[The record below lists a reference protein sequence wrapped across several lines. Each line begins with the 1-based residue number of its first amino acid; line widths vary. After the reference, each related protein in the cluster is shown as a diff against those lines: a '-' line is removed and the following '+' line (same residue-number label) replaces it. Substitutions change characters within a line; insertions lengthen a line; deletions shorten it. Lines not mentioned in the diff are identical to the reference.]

1 MLSNFKNILQ
11 KSKFYYTIYNNTKL
25 AKVEVLMEKKQ
36 KIIVVKVGTS
46 TLTHATGMLN
56 IRKIEHLCRV
66 LCDIENSGVSLVLVS
81 SGAVSA
87 GWVKMGLTH
96 SPDNISEKQ
105 AAAAVGQCELMS
117 MYDKYMMEYG
127 YVVAQLLLT
136 KDVVDVPLRRE
147 NAQSTLR
154 LLLERRCIPIVN
166 ENDTVSF
173 EGIKIGGNDILAAY
187 VAAISDADL
196 LINLS
201 DVDGLFDS
209 NPKDNP
215 DAKLIPVVD
224 KIDEALEAIAG
235 GAGTARGTGGMRAK
249 LDAAKICY
257 DAGVPMVIANGANPD
272 ILYDICA
279 GKQIGTLF
287 RAPDKK

>member
-1 MLSNFKNILQ
+1 
-11 KSKFYYTIYNNTKL
+11 
-25 AKVEVLMEKKQ
+25 MEKKQ

-66 LCDIENSGVSLVLVS
+66 LCDIENSGVKLILVS

-87 GWVKMGLTH
+87 GWVKMGLTRT
-96 SPDNISEKQ
+96 PDTVSEKQ
-105 AAAAVGQCELMS
+105 AAAAIGQCELMS
-117 MYDKYMMEYG
+117 LYDKYMGEYG

-154 LLLERRCIPIVN
+154 LLLERRCVPIVN

-201 DVDGLFDS
+201 DVDGFFDS
-209 NPKDNP
+209 NPSENP
-215 DAKLIPVVD
+215 DAKLIPVVERVD
-224 KIDEALEAIAG
+224 DEVLRLAG
-235 GAGTARGTGGMRAK
+235 GAGTTRGTGGMRAK
-249 LDAAKICY
+249 LDAARICY
-257 DAGVPMVIANGANPD
+257 DACVPMIIANGANPD
-272 ILYDICA
+272 ILYDLCD
-279 GKQIGTLF
+279 GKHMGTLF
-287 RAPDKK
+287 KAPAKK